1 MTEALHVAVEAARAA
16 GRIQKDHANRI
27 SRIEYKGDINP
38 VTEVDLLCEK
48 EIISRVRREFPDHE
62 ILAEESG
69 QSDERNTWRWVIDPL
84 DGTVNYA
91 HGYPCYCVSI
101 ALEQAGQVELG
112 VIYNPNMDE
121 LFVAQ
126 RGKGATLNGEA
137 IRVSSTDTL
146 LRSLLVTGFA
156 YNIAETDHNNLDH
169 FGNFA
174 MECQAVRRP
183 GSAALDLAYVA
194 CGRFDGF
201 WELNLHSWDYGAGWL
216 LVTEAGGQV
225 ARFDGEPFKMG
236 DREILATNKLI
247 HQPMIDVLMRGHSRG

>member
-1 MTEALHVAVEAARAA
+1 MTDALSVAMEAAQAA
-16 GRIQKDHANRI
+16 GRIQKEHANRI
-27 SRIEYKGDINP
+27 SRIDYKGDINP

-48 EIISRVRREFPDHE
+48 EIISRIRAQFPDHE

-69 QSDERNTWRWVIDPL
+69 QSRERNTWRWVIDPL

-91 HGYPCYCVSI
+91 HGFPCYCVSI

-112 VIYNPNMDE
+112 VIYNPNLDE
-121 LFVAQ
+121 LFVAE
-126 RGKGATLNGEA
+126 RGKGATLNGES
-137 IRVSSTDTL
+137 IKVSTVDTL

-156 YNIAETDHNNLDH
+156 YNVAETEHNNLDH

-183 GSAALDLAYVA
+183 GSAAMDLAYVA

-201 WELNLHSWDYGAGWL
+201 WELNLHPWDYGAGWL
-216 LVTEAGGQV
+216 LVTEAGGKIT
-225 ARFDGEPFKMG
+225 RFDDQPFSMG
-236 DREILATNKLI
+236 DREILATNSLV
-247 HQPMIDVLMRGHSRG
+247 HQQMVDVLMRGKSRG